1 MNGSI
6 IFFTSVYGGFGGP
19 GGLGGQ
25 HGGSGGVGIGAHVAI
40 HDSIVHL
47 NKGGQSDDQKQKI
60 LGWLSPFNFFQRQ
73 NDIFETCQ
81 EGTGQWFLSSQNFK
95 TWLSSPQKVLWCEG
109 IQGSGKT
116 ALSSLVIDYI
126 QNTYITSPS
135 TGFAWLYLDYK
146 EDQVQ
151 TKANLFA
158 NICHQLWVCK
168 PIPVLLQNLYTKH
181 LARKTRPT
189 LNEIVNVLQIT
200 LLEHSRMYLVIDA
213 LDEFSDPE
221 RAGFLLKLAK
231 IIKQFPVHLLITV
244 RPHSVSH
251 NYFPHIQRIE
261 IEAHQEDIT
270 LYVEDQ
276 LQILPNVVSLI
287 KVRPSLLQEIIQA
300 VGKDVNGMFL
310 LAKLRMASL
319 AAQTNITSLLA
330 AITELPRDLTIAY
343 LITMDRINSQSE
355 TYKELAHRTLMWVS
369 NAIRPLSVTELCQ
382 ILAVEPGDTSLDL
395 VKAPHIEIILA
406 VCAGLVTID
415 KEVSVVRLVH
425 FTAQDWLGSWFP
437 NAHKKIALTCFQYLG
452 FSDISDWRSFDG
464 KKYPLA
470 IYSQHCIEHTQ
481 KTGNCEIELIDQVKQ
496 FASKAYSWRKLWKT
510 LWWSTFWGLGPW
522 PKEQHDFQTLVL
534 AAAGNLQSITY
545 HLLTEEQFDTRH
557 YKCALS
563 LAAYRGH
570 CEIVQLLLSLESVNS
585 EWGLHSAIAGK
596 RPGIVAILLNVGVD
610 LSIIDGC
617 YGSALQRA
625 ARGSEP
631 IVKLLL
637 DAGADVNIVGGSYG
651 TALYVAACSG
661 SERIVKM
668 LLDAGADPNNLNVGV
683 MYNTALFAAVES
695 DSEYVVKMLLDAG
708 ADANIVSEPYGT
720 ALHVAVCNIS
730 EHIVKMLLDAGADAN
745 TVIDYLGTAL
755 HVAASSDK
763 STEPIMKM
771 LLSARAD
778 PNIVGGMYDTA
789 LIAAVEMDSEPRV
802 KMLIDAGADVN
813 IVEDCH
819 YGTALHTAAKNSSEP
834 IVKML
839 LEAGANTNIVG
850 GMYGTALQAA
860 ANDSSEAIV
869 KMLLDSG
876 ADPNIIGAMYVT
888 ALLAA
893 VERNCEPIVKTLLD
907 AGADPNIVEDSHYG
921 SALQT
926 AAKNSS
932 EPIVK
937 MLLDAGAHTNIVGG
951 YFKTALHA
959 AAYKS
964 SEPIVNILLDAGA
977 YTNIVGGVYDTALL
991 AAVERDSEPIVK
1003 ILLDARADVN
1013 IVGGRYGTALQ
1024 AAIACIR
1031 NEPSSE
1037 SIVKLL
1043 LDAGADPNVK
1053 GSIYKSALQSA
1064 TAQGLQTIERM
1075 LLEAGA
1081 IPTDYD

>member
-1 MNGSI
+1 
-6 IFFTSVYGGFGGP
+6 SVHGGVGGP

-25 HGGSGGVGIGAHVAI
+25 HGGSGGVGNGPHVAI
-40 HDSIVHL
+40 HDSTVHL
-47 NKGGQSDDQKQKI
+47 NNGEQSDDQKQKV

-81 EGTGQWFLSSQNFK
+81 EGTGQWFLSSRNFK
-95 TWLSSPQKVLWCEG
+95 TWLLSPQKVLWCEG

-116 ALSSLVIDYI
+116 ALLSLVIDYI
-126 QNTYITSPS
+126 QNTYITSSS

-158 NICHQLWVCK
+158 SICHQLWVGK
-168 PIPVLLQNLYTKH
+168 PIPVLLQDLYTKH

-189 LNEIVNVLQIT
+189 LNDIVNVLQIT

-221 RAGFLLKLAK
+221 RAGFLSKLAK

-261 IEAHQEDIT
+261 IEAQQEDIT
-270 LYVEDQ
+270 RYVEDQ
-276 LQILPNVVSLI
+276 LQILPNVISLM
-287 KVRPSLLQEIIQA
+287 KLRPSLLQEIIQA
-300 VGKDVNGMFL
+300 VGRDVYGMFL

-319 AAQTNITSLLA
+319 AAQTNIASLLK
-330 AITELPRDLTIAY
+330 AITELPRNLTTAY

-369 NAIRPLSVTELCQ
+369 NAIRPLSVAELCQ

-395 VKAPHIEIILA
+395 VKAPHIDIILA
-406 VCAGLVTID
+406 ACAGLVTID
-415 KEVSVVRLVH
+415 KEISIVRLVH
-425 FTAQDWLGSWFP
+425 YTAQDWLQSWFP
-437 NAHKKIALTCFQYLG
+437 DADNKIALTCFQYLE
-452 FSDISDWRSFDG
+452 FFDISDLWSFDEN
-464 KKYPLA
+464 KYPLV
-470 IYSQHCIEHTQ
+470 IYSQHCIEHT
-481 KTGNCEIELIDQVKQ
+481 KRTGSCQMELLGQVEK
-496 FASKAYSWRKLWKT
+496 FASKAYMWLKQWKGLGWYDTIPFWRA
-510 LWWSTFWGLGPW
+510 GPW
-522 PKEQHDFQTLVL
+522 PEAQKDFPTLVL
-534 AAAGNLQSITY
+534 AAAGNLQSMTWY
-545 HLLTEEQFDTRH
+545 LLTEMQFDTRH

-563 LAAYRGH
+563 LAAYKGH
-570 CEIVQLLLSLESVNS
+570 CEIVQLLLSLEIVNPQ
-585 EWGLHSAIAGK
+585 WGLYYAT
-596 RPGIVAILLNVGVD
+596 RENQP
-610 LSIIDGC
+610 
-617 YGSALQRA
+617 
-625 ARGSEP
+625 
-631 IVKLLL
+631 
-637 DAGADVNIVGGSYG
+637 
-651 TALYVAACSG
+651 
-661 SERIVKM
+661 RIVKM
-668 LLDAGADPNNLNVGV
+668 LLDAGADPNIVSGLYGTALHVAVCNGSEPIVKMLLDAGADPKNVGA
-683 MYNTALFAAVES
+683 MYETALFAAVKR
-695 DSEYVVKMLLDAG
+695 DFEYIVKMLLDAG
-708 ADANIVSEPYGT
+708 ADANIVRERYGT
-720 ALHVAVCNIS
+720 VLHVAVCNIS
-730 EHIVKMLLDAGADAN
+730 EHTVKMLLDAGAD
-745 TVIDYLGTAL
+745 
-755 HVAASSDK
+755 
-763 STEPIMKM
+763 
-771 LLSARAD
+771 
-778 PNIVGGMYDTA
+778 
-789 LIAAVEMDSEPRV
+789 
-802 KMLIDAGADVN
+802 VN
-813 IVEDCH
+813 IVNCH

-860 ANDSSEAIV
+860 ADDSSETIV

-876 ADPNIIGAMYVT
+876 ADPDIIGGMYHT

-893 VERNCEPIVKTLLD
+893 VERNFEPIVKMLLD

-932 EPIVK
+932 EHIVK

-959 AAYKS
+959 AAYQS
-964 SEPIVNILLDAGA
+964 SEPIVNMLLDAGA
-977 YTNIVGGVYDTALL
+977 ETNIVGGVYDTALL
-991 AAVERDSEPIVK
+991 VAVEMDSEPIVK
-1003 ILLDARADVN
+1003 ILLNAGADVN

-1037 SIVKLL
+1037 LIVKLL

-1053 GSIYKSALQSA
+1053 GSIYKSALQA
-1064 TAQGLQTIERM
+1064 AKTQGLQTIEQM
-1075 LLEAGA
+1075 LLKAGA
-1081 IPTDYD
+1081 ISTDYDEEFEVNEYCE